1 MQDLTEILEM
11 NFFNGICKLIRKS
24 KEYKGNVSYMEE
36 TFFFEVECSK
46 DGKKLKYKWT
56 IVLEKYDSYKMIVIS
71 FYLTKHKKAKGI
83 KKYKRNTGGD
93 CINPRIVCMLFE
105 ECFNICTKREENKGY
120 SFCFYALDDEY
131 IPLEKKEDINKR
143 MSAYYSFLERR
154 IRLSKLELKLKQK
167 GNILNNLY
175 IGYNAEHCSEQNV
188 KDFISFY
195 EPIISE
201 EIKYLYNRSSLKL

>member
-1 MQDLTEILEM
+1 
-11 NFFNGICKLIRKS
+11 
-24 KEYKGNVSYMEE
+24 MEE
-36 TFFFEVECSK
+36 IFFFEVEHQK
-46 DGKKLKYKWT
+46 GEKLKKYKWT
-56 IVLEKYDSYKMIVIS
+56 IILEKYDIYKMIVIS
-71 FYLTKHKKAKGI
+71 FYLTQHKKAKGI
-83 KKYKRNTGGD
+83 KKYKRNKGGD
-93 CINPRIVCMLFE
+93 CINPRIVFMLFE

-143 MSAYYSFLERR
+143 MSVYYSFLERQ

-175 IGYNAEHCSEQNV
+175 IGYDEKNCNEKNV
-188 KDFISFY
+188 DDFISFY

-201 EIKYLYNRSSLKL
+201 EIKYLYNTSSSKL